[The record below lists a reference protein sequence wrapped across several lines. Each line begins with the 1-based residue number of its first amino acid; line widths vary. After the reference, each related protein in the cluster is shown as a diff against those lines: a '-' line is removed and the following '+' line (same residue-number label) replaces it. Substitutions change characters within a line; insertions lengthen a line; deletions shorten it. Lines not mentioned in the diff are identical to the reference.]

1 MTEIKI
7 SDEDVEIAAEAGF
20 SAEYRWRPESWNVL
34 SEPDKDSYRSVAR
47 AVLEAL
53 VASGWRREADVLRE
67 AAEHLRQRERE
78 MVERGRHST
87 QGPYPKPML
96 TGVTYAADVLSARAS
111 EAEQYVSAGTRQQED
126 QERDEE
132 NEHG

>member
-1 MTEIKI
+1 MAEIKI
-7 SDEDVEIAAEAGF
+7 SDEMVEELAAEIGRCFVDLIQVRPLAG
-20 SAEYRWRPESWNVL
+20 AAGNPMA
-34 SEPDKDSYRSVAR
+34 DSMAR
-47 AVLEAL
+47 RLI
-53 VASGWRREADVLRE
+53 ASGWRREAEVLRE

-111 EAEQYVSAGTRQQED
+111 EAEQYVSAGTREGED
-126 QERDEE
+126 QERSDQ
-132 NEHG
+132 